1 MFMSSPP
8 VCLGNPPPSVK
19 EWIDGHYKPYDAEVE
34 YLESNGTQYIDTGI
48 VMANRIIKA

>member
-1 MFMSSPP
+1 
-8 VCLGNPPPSVK
+8 VK

-48 VMANRIIKA
+48 VMANRIIKAQYKISISNISTSIP